1 MRGKKIRF
9 DAAQARRDI
18 SARCRVAREIF
29 HDMRKMLGCPIF
41 AGALLASGIIATS
54 AAAEAPPFH
63 EVYSL
68 IQSNAA
74 GVTDNELN
82 EAAVEGLINQ
92 LSSRAWRINPSQSS
106 HTETN
111 VAAVSSTAIFDGAYG
126 YIRIGN
132 VGAKLPEEFRLV
144 LAKFSSTNQLKGLVV
159 DLRYANGHDYAAA
172 VRVADRFVGSEQ
184 PLLDWGKGVVNATDK
199 TNAFRSPVAVLV
211 NQFTSG
217 AAEALAAMLRQA
229 DVGLL
234 IGTNTAGQASIT
246 RDFTLSNGDL
256 LRVAVAPVK
265 VAGKDV
271 LARLK
276 PDILVQVSPEDE
288 KAYFVDAYKVLH
300 KPGAAIDNTNLASLS
315 VTNRPRRRLNEAELV
330 RMLREGEDP
339 EEERATR
346 SAEPPPRVVTD
357 PALARAIDLLK
368 ALAVVRPARS

>member
-1 MRGKKIRF
+1 
-9 DAAQARRDI
+9 
-18 SARCRVAREIF
+18 
-29 HDMRKMLGCPIF
+29 MRKMLGCPIV
-41 AGALLASGIIATS
+41 AALLAGGIVTTF
-54 AAAEAPPFH
+54 AAPEAPPFQ

-68 IQSNAA
+68 IRSNAA
-74 GVTDNELN
+74 GVTDDELN
-82 EAAVEGLINQ
+82 EAAVEGLISQ

-111 VAAVSSTAIFDGAYG
+111 VAAISSSAIFDESYG
-126 YIRIGN
+126 YIRVGH
-132 VGAKLPEEFRLV
+132 VGAKLPEEFSLV
-144 LAKFSSTNQLKGLVV
+144 LAKLASTNRLKGLVV

-184 PLLDWGKGVVNATDK
+184 PLLDWGQGMAKSTDK

-217 AAEALAAMLRQA
+217 GAEALAAMLRYA

-265 VAGKDV
+265 VAGIEV
-271 LARLK
+271 VGRLK
-276 PDILVQVSPEDE
+276 PDIQVQVSPEDE
-288 KAYFVDAYKVLH
+288 RAYFVDAYKELH
-300 KPGAAIDNTNLASLS
+300 KPGTAFETNMASLS

-339 EEERATR
+339 EEERAAR
-346 SAEPPPRVVTD
+346 AAEPARPVITD